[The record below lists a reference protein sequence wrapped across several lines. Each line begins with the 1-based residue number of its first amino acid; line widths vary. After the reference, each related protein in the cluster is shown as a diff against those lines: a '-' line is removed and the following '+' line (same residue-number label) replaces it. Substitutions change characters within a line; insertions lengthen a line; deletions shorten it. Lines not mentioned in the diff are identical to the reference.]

1 MRSSLCSFQRQK
13 VLFNRVYVCVTSLVL
28 LNYLLNYLLLN
39 ELQTG
44 CSHDFFTFFL
54 LVFFKSTY
62 NERSSRVFAG
72 KLKLLS
78 PFPPFLLAVCFV
90 KLFLSVDEEDGVFIC
105 NNLLL
110 FIFLYILCGEW
121 LHCVKKVLWKG
132 HS

>member
-13 VLFNRVYVCVTSLVL
+13 VLLIACMCVTSLVL

-44 CSHDFFTFFL
+44 CSHEFL
-54 LVFFKSTY
+54 HLLFLCFLKSTY
-62 NERSSRVFAG
+62 NENWSWRVNM
-72 KLKLLS
+72 LS
-78 PFPPFLLAVCFV
+78 PFPPFFLAVCFV
-90 KLFLSVDEEDGVFIC
+90 QLFLSVDEEDGVFIC

>member
-44 CSHDFFTFFL
+44 CSHDFFYL
-54 LVFFKSTY
+54 LSPCFFKNTY

-90 KLFLSVDEEDGVFIC
+90 QLFLSVDEEDGVFIC

-110 FIFLYILCGEW
+110 FIFLYILCGE
-121 LHCVKKVLWKG
+121 
-132 HS
+132 